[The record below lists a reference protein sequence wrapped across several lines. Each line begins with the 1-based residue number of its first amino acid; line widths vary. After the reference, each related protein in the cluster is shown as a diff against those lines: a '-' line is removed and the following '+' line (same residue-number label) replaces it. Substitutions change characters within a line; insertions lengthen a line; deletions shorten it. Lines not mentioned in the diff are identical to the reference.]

1 MTEDHAEK
9 FASPRRLLR
18 SIQESSQF
26 STVGCIELN
35 YLVTRMKRGD
45 SAAGG
50 NVAIAAPKDDRQ
62 RLPAADRRSDWVSR
76 IFRKIQRENLS
87 TLHHIKWTT
96 LVMMQR
102 TSTWWIWTDISRSL
116 NPEKPI
122 PLSFD
127 LANLTAFDTN
137 PLSQSS
143 LLDEHSVQSIARD
156 ATQLLV
162 NQLLSLPRTR
172 SLEGVYIQLP
182 APTTPL
188 PREKPVQP
196 DPVLY

>member
-1 MTEDHAEK
+1 
-9 FASPRRLLR
+9 
-18 SIQESSQF
+18 
-26 STVGCIELN
+26 
-35 YLVTRMKRGD
+35 
-45 SAAGG
+45 
-50 NVAIAAPKDDRQ
+50 
-62 RLPAADRRSDWVSR
+62 
-76 IFRKIQRENLS
+76 
-87 TLHHIKWTT
+87 
-96 LVMMQR
+96 MMQR
-102 TSTWWIWTDISRSL
+102 TPTLWIWTDISRSL
-116 NPEKPI
+116 NPEKAI

-172 SLEGVYIQLP
+172 SLEGAYIQLP

-196 DPVLY
+196 NPRSILTLVTQTQTSDEMGVVCQEEGYFQNQDTEYGL

>member
-1 MTEDHAEK
+1 
-9 FASPRRLLR
+9 
-18 SIQESSQF
+18 
-26 STVGCIELN
+26 
-35 YLVTRMKRGD
+35 
-45 SAAGG
+45 
-50 NVAIAAPKDDRQ
+50 
-62 RLPAADRRSDWVSR
+62 
-76 IFRKIQRENLS
+76 
-87 TLHHIKWTT
+87 
-96 LVMMQR
+96 MMQR
-102 TSTWWIWTDISRSL
+102 TPTLWIWTDISRSL

-172 SLEGVYIQLP
+172 SLEGAYIQLP

-188 PREKPVQP
+188 PREKSVQP
-196 DPVLY
+196 NPRSILTLVTQTQTSNEMGVVRQEEGYFQNQDTEYGL